1 MSVGSDLYL
10 LYFWI
15 YLIQTVSLWDRSMKL
30 VSRKLMMW
38 SGAEILSWTSSC
50 KYLQERL
57 TDSVEISFECLISTC
72 SYLGTLILNPVAV

>member
-30 VSRKLMMW
+30 VSRTGMMW
-38 SGAEILSWTSSC
+38 SGAEILS
-50 KYLQERL
+50 
-57 TDSVEISFECLISTC
+57 
-72 SYLGTLILNPVAV
+72 